1 MKEIKLKG
9 GLNVPLFG
17 SVEKFKVED
26 LEPKFIGILSEDYFG
41 LKPKFLASE
50 GDQVRVG
57 QPIIEDKTNH
67 GFKIVSPVSGVISS
81 VNRGEKRALISVEIE
96 NDKKN
101 TLFELNISGDIGEDL
116 NSAGLWDSLRERPF
130 DRVPNINSKP
140 NYIFVNGFQKIE
152 NITEDELWYTAN
164 NTKKVLGID
173 PSLLTSGGTHLG
185 RYFYKQEDY
194 LDSGKMGKYVIMNRA
209 KPTNNAQFIE
219 ENKTLWKP
227 YFKKTMGKNGS
238 TGWGIASRIAPY
250 YEDSSTI
257 LTWDVFDSMT
267 NVMKYLAGENPLPAS
282 IANKTKMGELMPK
295 GFKAIE
301 IWEIIGS
308 TN

>member
-1 MKEIKLKG
+1 MKKLLLLVLLLSISYSNG
-9 GLNVPLFG
+9 QVFYMDLM
-17 SVEKFKVED
+17 KVE
-26 LEPKFIGILSEDYFG
+26 S
-41 LKPKFLASE
+41 A
-50 GDQVRVG
+50 DQAQFENVQLNHYQKVA
-57 QPIIEDKTNH
+57 QDAVDKGNLINWVMLR
-67 GFKIVSPVSGVISS
+67 KVSG
-81 VNRGEKRALISVEIE
+81 
-96 NDKKN
+96 
-101 TLFELNISGDIGEDL
+101 IGNYE
-116 NSAGLWDSLRERPF
+116 G
-130 DRVPNINSKP
+130 P

-152 NITEDELWYTAN
+152 NITEDELWYNAN

-209 KPTNNAQFIE
+209 KPTNSTQFIE
-219 ENKTLWKP
+219 ENRSLWKP
-227 YFKKTMGKNGS
+227 YFKKTMEKRGS

-257 LTWDVFDSMT
+257 LTWDAFDSMT
-267 NVMKYLAGENPLPAS
+267 NVMKYLAGEFPLPAS
-282 IANKTKMGELMPK
+282 IANKTKMGDLMPN

-308 TN
+308 TK

>member
-1 MKEIKLKG
+1 MKKLLLTLFLFSISYSNGQVFYMDLMRVESADQTQFENVQLNHYQKVAQDDVDKG
-9 GLNVPLFG
+9 NLINWVMLR
-17 SVEKFKVED
+17 K
-26 LEPKFIGILSEDYFG
+26 
-41 LKPKFLASE
+41 
-50 GDQVRVG
+50 
-57 QPIIEDKTNH
+57 
-67 GFKIVSPVSGVISS
+67 VSG
-81 VNRGEKRALISVEIE
+81 
-96 NDKKN
+96 
-101 TLFELNISGDIGEDL
+101 IGNYE
-116 NSAGLWDSLRERPF
+116 G
-130 DRVPNINSKP
+130 P

-194 LDSGKMGKYVIMNRA
+194 LDSGNMGKYVVMNRA
-209 KPTNNAQFIE
+209 KPTNNTQFIE

-227 YFKKTMGKNGS
+227 YFKKNMGKNGS

-267 NVMKYLAGENPLPAS
+267 NVMKYLAGENPLPTS